1 MKMIGTIVGFILQKY
16 LQKYNHLQPSDV
28 ADFSTVSIIINQ
40 LTYLSQRVRTF
51 FSRGPILRHMYITT
65 KNA

>member
-40 LTYLSQRVRTF
+40 VTYFITKS
-51 FSRGPILRHMYITT
+51 MYIFLEVQY
-65 KNA
+65 